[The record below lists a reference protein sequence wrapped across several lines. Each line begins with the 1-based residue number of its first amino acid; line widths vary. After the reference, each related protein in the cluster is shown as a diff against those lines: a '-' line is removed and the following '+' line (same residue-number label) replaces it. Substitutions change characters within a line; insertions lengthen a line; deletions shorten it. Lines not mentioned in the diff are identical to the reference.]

1 MPWPPELFS
10 APALERI
17 LSHAATERAAA
28 PVPYFDG
35 VRAAETAALVRAFLG
50 EPELHH
56 PIRGRVKGRRAFEQF
71 VAETAGWL
79 SGRDVVAGEVRRITT
94 PWRSVEE
101 TVLTFDVEGRRVELP
116 EAIVADRDAQARI
129 VELRLYYS
137 TWPTTG
143 RRARR
148 PPLLQPDPDVRLPD
162 VVAEYQAALAAGDV
176 AAAVAA
182 FEPEAT
188 YCEPGGSAFVHRGRD
203 ELTALHERFFSSGGG
218 IPFEHCSVTDDGRTC
233 ALEYNIVHWG
243 RAVLRPQAGLAVYD
257 RGPTGK
263 LAAVR
268 VYDDVEPPLES
279 EL

>member
-35 VRAAETAALVRAFLG
+35 VRAAEIGALARAFVG

-79 SGRDVVAGEVRRITT
+79 NERGVVAGAVERITT
-94 PWRSVEE
+94 PWCSVEE
-101 TVLTFDVEGRRVELP
+101 TVLTFEVEGRRVELP
-116 EAIVADRDAQARI
+116 EAIVAERDAQAHI
-129 VELRLYYS
+129 LELRLYYS
-137 TWPTTG
+137 TWPSTG

-148 PPLLQPDPDVRLPD
+148 PPLLQPDPDVRLAD
-162 VVAEYQAALAAGDV
+162 VVAEYQDALAAGDV

-182 FEPEAT
+182 FEADAT
-188 YCEPGGSAFVHRGRD
+188 YREPTGSVHRGHD
-203 ELTALHERFFSSGGG
+203 ELAALHEGLFSHGGG
-218 IPFEHCSVTDDGRTC
+218 IPFEHCSVTDDGHAC
-233 ALEYNIVHWG
+233 ALEYNIVYWG
-243 RAVLRPQAGLAVYD
+243 RAVLRPQAGLAVYV
-257 RGPTGK
+257 RGSTGK

-268 VYDDVEPPLES
+268 VYDDVEPPLVS